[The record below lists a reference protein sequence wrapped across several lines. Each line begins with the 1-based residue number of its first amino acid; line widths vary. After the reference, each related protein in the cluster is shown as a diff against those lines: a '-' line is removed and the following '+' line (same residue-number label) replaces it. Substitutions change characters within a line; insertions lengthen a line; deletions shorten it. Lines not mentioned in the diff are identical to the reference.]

1 MGLGGS
7 IGETGLQWILDEEE
21 DGPIFMNWN

>member
-7 IGETGLQWILDEEE
+7 IGKTGLQWILDEEE
-21 DGPIFMNWN
+21 DEPIFMNWD